1 MTTGAQPLLSGAL
14 VLVGA
19 GKMGGAMLHGW
30 LARDVPPDRIIVLD
44 PSPPDDVARTI
55 AENAIMLNP
64 PPGGIENIEVL
75 VLAIKPQNFDDVLPA
90 LAGLAV
96 QHPLIVSIAA
106 GRTIAGIE
114 RHFGADAVVV
124 RAMPNLPAAI
134 GRGITAIMPNSN
146 VSDVQLTL
154 ARALLETVGEVVT
167 VDEEGL
173 MDAVT
178 GVAGSGPAYVF
189 HLAECLAEA
198 GVAAGLP
205 PGLATRLASATVSGA
220 GELMRVSGRP
230 AGDLREMVTSPNG
243 TTQAALAVLMADGG
257 LKPLVAKAVA
267 AAARRSRELAR

>member
-1 MTTGAQPLLSGAL
+1 MTTGSQPLLSGAL

-44 PSPPDDVARTI
+44 PSPPEDVARTI
-55 AENAIMLNP
+55 AERAIMLNP
-64 PPGGIENIEVL
+64 APAGIEDVEVL
-75 VLAIKPQNFDDVLPA
+75 VLAIKPQAFDDVLPA
-90 LAGLAV
+90 LAGLQA

-114 RHFGADAVVV
+114 HHFGAHAAVI
-124 RAMPNLPAAI
+124 RAMPNVPAAI
-134 GRGITAIMPNSN
+134 GRGITAIVPNSH
-146 VSDVQLTL
+146 VSDSQLRL
-154 ARALLETVGEVVT
+154 AKALLETMGEVVT

-178 GVAGSGPAYVF
+178 AVAGSGPAYVF

-205 PGLATRLASATVSGA
+205 AGLATRLASATVSGA
-220 GELMRVSGRP
+220 GELMRVTGRP

-243 TTQAALAVLMADGG
+243 TTQAALSILMADGG
-257 LKPLVAKAVA
+257 LRPLMAKAVA